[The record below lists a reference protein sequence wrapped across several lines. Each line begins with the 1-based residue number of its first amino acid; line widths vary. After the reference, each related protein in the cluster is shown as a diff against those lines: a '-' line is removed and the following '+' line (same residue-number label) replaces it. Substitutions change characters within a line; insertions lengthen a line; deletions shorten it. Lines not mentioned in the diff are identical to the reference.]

1 MSEVVA
7 LARML
12 QSTPAECYRT
22 AKNAMLASGEPY
34 AVAIA
39 VGKRAA
45 AVARYRWRISG
56 RLRNAE

>member
-1 MSEVVA
+1 VSEVTA

-12 QSTPAECYRT
+12 LSTPAECYRI
-22 AKNAMLASGEPY
+22 AKNSMLLSGESF
-34 AVAIA
+34 AHATA

-56 RLRNAE
+56 RIKNT